1 MGQYNQY
8 QSLLGDTSVLH
19 LAVSEEKTI
28 SNGFSRSAIRN
39 NQGQRTCSPDE
50 RRCSALSKQS
60 DGSDSRREVPSTPG
74 YTVPQ
79 QRILKKEISLK
90 AADRCALPD

>member
-1 MGQYNQY
+1 MGKYNQY

-28 SNGFSRSAIRN
+28 PNGFFKSAIRN
-39 NQGQRTCSPDE
+39 NQTCNLPGQRTCSPAE
-50 RRCSALSKQS
+50 RRCSALSKQG
-60 DGSDSRREVPSTPG
+60 DGSDRRREVPSTPG

-79 QRILKKEISLK
+79 QIII
-90 AADRCALPD
+90 

>member
-19 LAVSEEKTI
+19 LAVSEEKK
-28 SNGFSRSAIRN
+28 SNGFFRSAIRN
-39 NQGQRTCSPDE
+39 NQTCNLQGQRTCSPAE

-60 DGSDSRREVPSTPG
+60 DGSDSRRELPSTPG

-79 QRILKKEISLK
+79 QIIL
-90 AADRCALPD
+90 